1 MKNKLEREEV
11 ELVYSTDKMKKTWSL
26 DELYTSFESEA
37 FLDDFKTMSKQIA
50 ELTIW
55 TEIEFQSANNS
66 KQKMIYYIEHIT
78 TIKTLV
84 TKLIGYANLTLATD
98 VTHAIAITHL
108 GHIRAVLSELA
119 KPEVLFLKWLKEIDN
134 LEEIIASDVLLTEHN
149 FYLKECFEETQFMLS
164 EDEEVLIAKM
174 QNTGSKAWSD
184 LQDVV
189 SSTLLVDIEQDG
201 KTEQLPIAAVRNM
214 AYSKDAATRKSGY
227 EAELAAYPKIE
238 ASSAAALNGI
248 KGEVITVGKMRGYSS
263 PLEETIRMSRMD
275 KETLDV
281 MLEAMKESLPAFQS
295 YFKAKA
301 KMLGHQN
308 ALPFYDL
315 FAPVGIADMQ
325 FSYEEAEE
333 IIVKNFK
340 TFSPRL
346 AEMTTTAFADRWID
360 AMPKKGKVGGAF
372 CSNIHPIKQSR
383 ILANFDGSFGNVKT
397 LAHELG
403 HAYHGLCLQ
412 EESILNSRYTMPI
425 AETASIFCETILKQA
440 AIKEADEDTKIT
452 ILEADIQGAAQ
463 VIVDI
468 YSRYLFET
476 SLFEKR
482 ADHCLSVEELKEAM
496 LDAQRQAYG
505 EGLDSELL
513 HPYMWLNKP
522 HYYSAGLSF
531 YNFPYAFGLLFA
543 KGVYAEYLAQGP
555 TFATKYD
562 QLLQATGKNKLVDV
576 AKMIDVDLHDINFW
590 RKSLAVIT
598 ADIAEFI
605 KLSEKK

>member
-1 MKNKLEREEV
+1 MK
-11 ELVYSTDKMKKTWSL
+11 TTWSL
-26 DELYTSFESEA
+26 EELYTSFESEA
-37 FLDDFKTMSKQIA
+37 FTNDFKALAKAIQTLETWTTT
-50 ELTIW
+50 ELVNYNQTAQKLVAYLEQT
-55 TEIEFQSANNS
+55 TEI
-66 KQKMIYYIEHIT
+66 KIYT
-78 TIKTLV
+78 
-84 TKLIGYANLTLATD
+84 TKLMAYTNLTLSTD
-98 VTHAIAITHL
+98 VTHATAITHL
-108 GHIRAVLSELA
+108 GRIRAALSELA
-119 KPEVLFLKWLKEIDN
+119 KPEVVFLKWLKDIEN
-134 LEEIIASDVLLTEHN
+134 LSEIIESDAYLTEHA
-149 FYLKECFEETQFMLS
+149 FYLQECFEETTFMLS
-164 EDEEVLIAKM
+164 EAEEVVISKM
-174 QNTGSKAWSD
+174 ENTGSKAWSD

-189 SSTLLVDIEQDG
+189 SSTLLVDVDLDG
-201 KTEQLPIAAVRNM
+201 KKEQLPIAAVRNM
-214 AYSKDAATRKSGY
+214 AYSKDATTRRAGY

-263 PLEETIRMSRMD
+263 PLAETIRKSRMD

-281 MLEAMKESLPAFQS
+281 MLEAMKEILPAFQA

-301 KMLGHQN
+301 KMLGHQKS
-308 ALPFYDL
+308 LPFYDL
-315 FAPVGIADMQ
+315 FAPVGTADMQ
-325 FSYEEAEE
+325 FSYEAAEE

-372 CSNIHPIKQSR
+372 CSNIYPIKQSR
-383 ILANFDGSFGNVKT
+383 VLANFDGSFGNVKT

-440 AIKEADEDTKIT
+440 AIKEADEEAKIT

-482 ADHCLSVEELKEAM
+482 ADHCLSVEELKQAM
-496 LDAQRQAYG
+496 IDAQIDAYG
-505 EGLDSELL
+505 DGLDHEFL

-543 KGVYAEYLAQGP
+543 KGVYAEYLTQGP

-562 QLLQATGKNKLVDV
+562 QLLQATGKNNLVDV

>member
-281 MLEAMKESLPAFQS
+281 MLEAMKESVCL
-295 YFKAKA
+295 
-301 KMLGHQN
+301 L
-308 ALPFYDL
+308 
-315 FAPVGIADMQ
+315 
-325 FSYEEAEE
+325 
-333 IIVKNFK
+333 
-340 TFSPRL
+340 R
-346 AEMTTTAFADRWID
+346 
-360 AMPKKGKVGGAF
+360 GG
-372 CSNIHPIKQSR
+372 QSR
-383 ILANFDGSFGNVKT
+383 
-397 LAHELG
+397 
-403 HAYHGLCLQ
+403 
-412 EESILNSRYTMPI
+412 
-425 AETASIFCETILKQA
+425 
-440 AIKEADEDTKIT
+440 
-452 ILEADIQGAAQ
+452 
-463 VIVDI
+463 
-468 YSRYLFET
+468 
-476 SLFEKR
+476 
-482 ADHCLSVEELKEAM
+482 
-496 LDAQRQAYG
+496 
-505 EGLDSELL
+505 
-513 HPYMWLNKP
+513 
-522 HYYSAGLSF
+522 
-531 YNFPYAFGLLFA
+531 
-543 KGVYAEYLAQGP
+543 
-555 TFATKYD
+555 
-562 QLLQATGKNKLVDV
+562 
-576 AKMIDVDLHDINFW
+576 
-590 RKSLAVIT
+590 
-598 ADIAEFI
+598 
-605 KLSEKK
+605 